1 MKNKYVITVFVST
14 LFWPSALAL
23 GASGCGE
30 DESDQGAPR
39 AVPAA
44 EPARGTPPVATG
56 EPAPGPRHEA
66 NGISFKDLT
75 SATYE
80 DDFSEGIAAS
90 RATYPGGIAFA
101 VISSPAVVPADQALE
116 VQTGNAR
123 RAAASRGQ
131 IIEDAD
137 APGRPFSAGELEG
150 RRVVYQTA
158 GGVMHTEVFAFEGD
172 DRTVTVFIEVP
183 DPPDQYREV
192 LDALTAS
199 VHVTRP

>member
-14 LFWPSALAL
+14 LFWSSPLSL
-23 GASGCGE
+23 GGSGCGE

-39 AVPAA
+39 DVPAA
-44 EPARGTPPVATG
+44 EST
-56 EPAPGPRHEA
+56 PAPLAPSGDPAPEPRHEA
-66 NGISFKDLT
+66 NGISFRDLT

-80 DDFSEGIAAS
+80 DELSDGIAAS

-101 VISSPAVVPADQALE
+101 VISSPPVVSADQALA
-116 VQTGNAR
+116 VQMANAR

-137 APGRPFSAGELEG
+137 APGRPFSTGELEG
-150 RRVVYQTA
+150 RRVIYRTA

-172 DRTVTVFIEVP
+172 GRTVTVFIEVP
-183 DPPDQYREV
+183 DPPDQFREI

-199 VHVTRP
+199 VRVARP